1 MNKEINVMLQS
12 AATGEII
19 NPDIDIEQI
28 VSKEDYKKVM
38 VQTGQTYLN
47 RILEVVE
54 ESLEEGVEI
63 NEDCEEFMEAMET
76 VPQEHMTKGNLF
88 ANLSAVNK
96 DDEHD
101 PLELLDICEEVY
113 RDDEEVQQLEEKVD
127 QLVENVLTE
136 LFEGNVKDMEKVNE
150 FRKNV
155 NDFEA

>member
-1 MNKEINVMLQS
+1 
-12 AATGEII
+12 
-19 NPDIDIEQI
+19 
-28 VSKEDYKKVM
+28 
-38 VQTGQTYLN
+38 
-47 RILEVVE
+47 LEVVE